1 MNKREDVTVATLGMM
16 VFHDKIYE
24 GKEPMKVVGI
34 RETELELEGDYSGG
48 THNVKQKD
56 WMPLSGTFRLRKCCA
71 EKLKPEGCQLHN
83 LHCGYPDCEPYVN

>member
-48 THNVKQKD
+48 TRTTSN
-56 WMPLSGTFRLRKCCA
+56 RKT
-71 EKLKPEGCQLHN
+71 GCH
-83 LHCGYPDCEPYVN
+83 YPGRSD